1 MTLLIYVCLF
11 LLVLKKNHFLL
22 SLEMISR
29 KISERKAI
37 FFSSEIFREVN
48 AGEVQLLSYAII
60 INCSLINYFRIMKK
74 SQHHQPNKKK

>member
-1 MTLLIYVCLF
+1 MFVFACFEKESFFVVSRNDFTENLR
-11 LLVLKKNHFLL
+11 KKGHN
-22 SLEMISR
+22 SL
-29 KISERKAI
+29 
-37 FFSSEIFREVN
+37 SSEIFREVN